1 MARDIFKPLSEYLKL
16 AQYEWDSLSKDKEQ
30 DVESVRE
37 KEYHLGRKYMEIG
50 RYEEAIK
57 HLQKSTTV
65 KQYRKEAYY
74 DLAECYRQLKMIPL
88 ARKMYER
95 LTRLDYN
102 YKDIQEKIREL
113 DSIAA
118 FAPPKKPPVAAE
130 QQTLISP
137 EVTHSISAEDRY
149 QILATIYEG
158 AYARIYKVQDTLLGR
173 TIALKHIDP
182 SYPDREA
189 YFRQMKA
196 LVVLDHPNILR
207 IYDLDEQRGQITME
221 YLEGYNLR
229 YLLQCRGAL
238 APDMVMYIAIQ
249 LINGLHQ
256 AHTHG
261 IVHQALTPEHLLL
274 TRQCALKITDFLTAD
289 SFIQLQTLD
298 EPYTAPYIPP
308 EVARRKELTVVS
320 NVYSCGVIL
329 YEMLTGHPPFT
340 LKQIKTLI
348 AQNTALPL
356 DESLL
361 PQGVAAILRH
371 CLAMLPE
378 RRYSAIRTVG
388 EALIRWYQKGKQAKT
403 HGENVTTYKDFLLMA
418 WADGKITEEEATFL
432 SHKRKELNIT
442 EIEAQCVEEEVKQ
455 ELKCL
460 FAAK

>member
-1 MARDIFKPLSEYLKL
+1 MSEYLKL
-16 AQYEWDSLSKDKEQ
+16 AQHEWESLSQDKEQ

-65 KQYRKEAYY
+65 KRYRKEAYY

-88 ARKMYER
+88 ARKTYER
-95 LTRLDYN
+95 LMRLDYH
-102 YKDIQEKIREL
+102 YKDIQEKIHEL
-113 DSIAA
+113 DAIAA
-118 FAPPKKPPVAAE
+118 FAPPKKSLVAAE

-137 EVTHSISAEDRY
+137 EVTRSVSAEDRY

-158 AYARIYKVQDTLLGR
+158 AHARIYKVQDTLLGR

-229 YLLQCRGAL
+229 YLLQRRGAL

-261 IVHQALTPEHLLL
+261 IMHQALTPEHLLL

-289 SFIQLQTLD
+289 SFMRVQTLD
-298 EPYTAPYIPP
+298 EPYAALYVPP
-308 EVARRKELTVVS
+308 EVIRRKELTVVS

-340 LKQIKTLI
+340 LSQINAWI
-348 AQNTALPL
+348 EQNVALLL

-361 PQGVAAILRH
+361 PPDIVPILRR
-371 CLAMLPE
+371 CLVVSPE
-378 RRYSAIRTVG
+378 QRDPAIRTVG
-388 EALIRWYQKGKQAKT
+388 EALIHWYQQGKQAKT

-418 WADGKITEEEATFL
+418 WADGKISEEEATFL

-442 EIEAQCVEEEVKQ
+442 AVEAQSVEAEVKQ